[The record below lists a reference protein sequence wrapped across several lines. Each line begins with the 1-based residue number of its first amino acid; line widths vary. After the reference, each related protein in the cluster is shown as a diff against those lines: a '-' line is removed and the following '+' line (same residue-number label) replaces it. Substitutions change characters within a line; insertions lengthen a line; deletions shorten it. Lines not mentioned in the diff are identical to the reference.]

1 MGNNHTKELI
11 PTKFPSLPTERNLI
25 IKSYLVAIPSG
36 MLGNKSTTSNPLLN
50 PSTFYSHF
58 KILVGENANL
68 RLCSLFFT
76 VICVIDVIENSYQ
89 VAIPS

>member
-1 MGNNHTKELI
+1 MGNNHTGEQI
-11 PTKFPSLPTERNLI
+11 PTKFPSLPSERNLI

-36 MLGNKSTTSNPLLN
+36 MLGNKSTISNPLLN
-50 PSTFYSHF
+50 RSTFYSHF